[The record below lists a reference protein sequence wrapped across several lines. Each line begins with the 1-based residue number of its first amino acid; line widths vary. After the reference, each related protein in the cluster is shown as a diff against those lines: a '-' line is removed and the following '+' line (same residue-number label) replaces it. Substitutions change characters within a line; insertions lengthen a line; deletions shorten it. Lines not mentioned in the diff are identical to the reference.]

1 MANLE
6 YANGTELSNLS
17 LPFWDADDWCGATK
31 EMPTPGV
38 LDRVASSLWWWWCTI
53 IVRSGALSRG

>member
-31 EMPTPGV
+31 EMPTPGG
-38 LDRVASSLWWWWCTI
+38 LDGVASSL
-53 IVRSGALSRG
+53 